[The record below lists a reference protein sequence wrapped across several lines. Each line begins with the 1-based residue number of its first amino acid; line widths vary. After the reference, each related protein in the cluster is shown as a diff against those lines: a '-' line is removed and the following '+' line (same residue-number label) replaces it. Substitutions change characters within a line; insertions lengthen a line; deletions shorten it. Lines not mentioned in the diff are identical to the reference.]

1 MIDIARSNR
10 VSPKVGAL
18 MVTLSAFVPNPFTI
32 DDACAQAVA
41 SDAMNVTAR
50 IENPLDIK
58 RGGIQDLNFG
68 SFAVGGTGAFTIK
81 AGSTISISN
90 GFTIGGGTA
99 GTAFISAPQ
108 SATFTLSIPTFEGGG
123 KIPMTVS
130 GGGVSSKTLICESI
144 FLLPKSGI
152 TGVTGTFKS
161 AQGRITSIKVT
172 DPASTGRIY
181 AGARITFTPVQVP
194 GTYTGTYTMRITF

>member
-1 MIDIARSNR
+1 
-10 VSPKVGAL
+10 

-32 DDACAQAVA
+32 DDAFAQAFA
-41 SDAMNVTAR
+41 SDTMNVTAR

-58 RGGIQDLNFG
+58 RGGFQDLNFG
-68 SFAVGGTGAFTIK
+68 SFAVGGSGSFTIG
-81 AGSTISISN
+81 AGSTININN

-108 SATFTLSIPTFEGGG
+108 SATFTLSIPTFQGGA
-123 KIPMTVS
+123 KIPMTIS
-130 GGGVSSKTLICESI
+130 GGGVPSKTLICESI
-144 FLLPKSGI
+144 FLKAKSGI

-172 DPASTGRIY
+172 STKSTGRVY
-181 AGARITFTPVQVP
+181 AGARITFTPIQVP